1 MFETDETAALQT
13 PGTIMAFSGQTTAP
27 QLMST
32 PNNQTD
38 IRIVT
43 SSDSAMIN
51 EAFKARG
58 Q

>member
-1 MFETDETAALQT
+1 MFETDETNALQT
-13 PGTIMAFSGQTTAP
+13 PGTMIAFSSQTAAP
-27 QLMST
+27 QLMSA

-43 SSDSAMIN
+43 SSDSTMIN